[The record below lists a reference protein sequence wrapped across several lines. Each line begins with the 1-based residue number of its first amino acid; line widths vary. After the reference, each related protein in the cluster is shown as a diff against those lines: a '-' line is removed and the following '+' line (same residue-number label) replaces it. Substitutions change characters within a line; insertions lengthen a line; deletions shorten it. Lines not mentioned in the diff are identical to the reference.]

1 MSVNVEALIDSL
13 GRTYQEIFDAGLIPY
28 KTKPTGFSGDPDV
41 SLDMVKEG
49 VYLSFNRSDRVLNE
63 ITLTF
68 FDDDKKSWIFPNE
81 LNLPLKKHMSRD
93 YVHEFFGVPVKSSPP
108 EIILKRQF
116 GWIEL
121 YSLEGKYLPTSMQIN
136 YTLDEVVKTITF
148 LLTST
153 VRW

>member
-93 YVHEFFGVPVKSSPP
+93 YVHEFFGIPVKTSPP

>member
-28 KTKPTGFSGDPDV
+28 KTKPTGFSCDPDI

-49 VYLSFNRSDRVLNE
+49 IYLSFNRSDRVLNE
-63 ITLTF
+63 MTLTF

-93 YVHEFFGVPVKSSPP
+93 YVHEFFGIPVKTSPP

>member
-1 MSVNVEALIDSL
+1 ML
-13 GRTYQEIFDAGLIPY
+13 
-28 KTKPTGFSGDPDV
+28 
-41 SLDMVKEG
+41 
-49 VYLSFNRSDRVLNE
+49 
-63 ITLTF
+63 
-68 FDDDKKSWIFPNE
+68 
-81 LNLPLKKHMSRD
+81 RD
-93 YVHEFFGVPVKSSPP
+93 YVHGFFGTPVKSSPP

-121 YSLEGKYLPTSMQIN
+121 YSLEGKYFPTSMQIN

>member
-1 MSVNVEALIDSL
+1 MTVYVEGLIDSL

-28 KTKPTGFSGDPDV
+28 KTKPTGFAGDPDI

-49 VYLSFNRSDRVLNE
+49 VYLSFSRSDRVFNE

-68 FDDDKKSWIFPNE
+68 VDDDKKNWIFPNE
-81 LNLPLKKHMSRD
+81 LNFPLKTHMSRE
-93 YVHEFFGVPVKSSPP
+93 YIHEFFGLPVKSSPP
-108 EIILKRQF
+108 EKILKHQF

-121 YSLEGKYLPTSMQIN
+121 YSVEGKYLPTSMQVN
-136 YTLDEVVKTITF
+136 YTRDEVVKTITF

>member
-28 KTKPTGFSGDPDV
+28 KTKPTDFSGDPDV

-93 YVHEFFGVPVKSSPP
+93 YVHEFFGIPVKTSPP

>member
-68 FDDDKKSWIFPNE
+68 FDDDKK
-81 LNLPLKKHMSRD
+81 
-93 YVHEFFGVPVKSSPP
+93 VG
-108 EIILKRQF
+108 
-116 GWIEL
+116 
-121 YSLEGKYLPTSMQIN
+121 YSLMN
-136 YTLDEVVKTITF
+136 
-148 LLTST
+148 
-153 VRW
+153 

>member
-81 LNLPLKKHMSRD
+81 LDLPLKKHMSRD
-93 YVHEFFGVPVKSSPP
+93 YVHEFFGIPVKTSPP

>member
-1 MSVNVEALIDSL
+1 MSVNIEALIDNL

-93 YVHEFFGVPVKSSPP
+93 YVHEFFGIPVKTSPP

>member
-1 MSVNVEALIDSL
+1 MSVNVGALIDSL

-28 KTKPTGFSGDPDV
+28 KTKPTGFSGDPDI

-68 FDDDKKSWIFPNE
+68 VDDDKKNWIFPNE
-81 LNLPLKKHMSRD
+81 LKLPLKKNMLRD
-93 YVHEFFGVPVKSSPP
+93 YVHGFFGTPVKSSPP

-116 GWIEL
+116 GRIEL
-121 YSLEGKYLPTSMQIN
+121 YSLEGKYFPTSMQIN

>member
-1 MSVNVEALIDSL
+1 MSVNVEALINSL
-13 GRTYQEIFDAGLIPY
+13 GKTYQEIFDAGLIPY
-28 KTKPTGFSGDPDV
+28 KRKPTVFSGDPDI

-68 FDDDKKSWIFPNE
+68 IDDDKKNWIFPNE
-81 LNLPLKKHMSRD
+81 LKLPLKKYMPRD
-93 YVHEFFGVPVKSSPP
+93 YFHEFFGTPVKSSPP

-121 YSLEGKYLPTSMQIN
+121 YSVEGRCQPTSMQVN